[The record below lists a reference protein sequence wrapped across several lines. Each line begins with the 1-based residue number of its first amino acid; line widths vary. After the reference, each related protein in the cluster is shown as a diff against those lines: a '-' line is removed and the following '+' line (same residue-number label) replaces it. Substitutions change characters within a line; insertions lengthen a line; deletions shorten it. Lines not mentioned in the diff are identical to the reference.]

1 MRKKKD
7 AHEDRMMHDGL
18 EFRISRNQASIE
30 SVRSSRRGSIQGAEV
45 AGLPIARKVTRV
57 TAINLTTV
65 PLHPLNKILFPLP
78 DWRSTT
84 LIL

>member
-1 MRKKKD
+1 MTKKD
-7 AHEDRMMHDGL
+7 AHEDRMMEL
-18 EFRISRNQASIE
+18 EYQEKQASIE

-65 PLHPLNKILFPLP
+65 PLHPLNEILFPLP
-78 DWRSTT
+78 DWSSTT